1 MNEHATRGL
10 RISAGEGR
18 ARVASAVALIQ
29 DELDR
34 LHGLQAAA
42 AKREGGEKELRRE
55 LARLNADADR
65 RARAD
70 AFVDAKTIRVDRAWL
85 VSLVSTL
92 CDTLQS
98 ERRAAMQ
105 RHEQRRADAIAYQ
118 IDQVIGDHNRAL
130 ERGRQ

>member
-1 MNEHATRGL
+1 
-10 RISAGEGR
+10 
-18 ARVASAVALIQ
+18 
-29 DELDR
+29 